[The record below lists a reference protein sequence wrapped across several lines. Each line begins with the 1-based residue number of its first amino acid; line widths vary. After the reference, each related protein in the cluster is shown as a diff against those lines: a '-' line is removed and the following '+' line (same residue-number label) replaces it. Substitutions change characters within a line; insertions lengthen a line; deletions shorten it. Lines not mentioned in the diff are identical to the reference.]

1 MLNRAALAIL
11 LLSSSPALADGDEIS
26 PVPVPVVIG
35 HPYLGDRAPSQIH
48 FINVR
53 TRSVS
58 IVWIGFD
65 GVERLYASLDPGDEI
80 MQPTFV
86 GHRWLIKDKESGE
99 PLEAFIST
107 RSAIR
112 DRGTAQIALI
122 R

>member
-1 MLNRAALAIL
+1 MLDRAALAIL
-11 LLSSSPALADGDEIS
+11 LLSSAPALADGDEIS
-26 PVPVPVVIG
+26 PVPVPAVIG
-35 HPYLGDRAPSQIH
+35 HPYAGEGAPSQIR

-53 TRSVS
+53 MRPVD

-65 GVERLYASLDPGDEI
+65 GAERFYSSLNPGDEI
-80 MQPTFV
+80 VQPTFV
-86 GHRWLIKDKESGE
+86 GHRWLVKDKGNGE

>member
-1 MLNRAALAIL
+1 MTPFCFCIVFH
-11 LLSSSPALADGDEIS
+11 G
-26 PVPVPVVIG
+26 
-35 HPYLGDRAPSQIH
+35 
-48 FINVR
+48 
-53 TRSVS
+53 RS
-58 IVWIGFD
+58 
-65 GVERLYASLDPGDEI
+65 DPGDE
-80 MQPTFV
+80 MVQPTFV